1 MDKDEIKLLCDE
13 RPELIADYILATYS
27 GYDLTDEK
35 DCELYFDETK
45 NQSYFDDTKPYSQ
58 KTTTTTK
65 EVNNAK
71 QKKEKV
77 YQFKQFDNL
86 LTSSNIFNTLKK
98 FREKKQVSIWKQ
110 FNSFDL
116 STTEQILNNFY
127 FGNNS
132 QFREKIKNI
141 DCSTDEKIKET
152 FNDETSLFFINLDKY
167 INTILI
173 NSFIKNIYYEL
184 RTDNVLNS
192 SVKSNIW
199 IHLRDYFGL
208 ETQTINHRLHL
219 DFFGLYKR
227 VDEQSALIQNFGNY
241 VAKKCRYNSVFK
253 RVYQNTIKAFQN
265 LT

>member
-1 MDKDEIKLLCDE
+1 MPN
-13 RPELIADYILATYS
+13 R
-27 GYDLTDEK
+27 
-35 DCELYFDETK
+35 
-45 NQSYFDDTKPYSQ
+45 
-58 KTTTTTK
+58 
-65 EVNNAK
+65 
-71 QKKEKV
+71 KKRKV

-141 DCSTDEKIKET
+141 DCSTDEKLKET

-192 SVKSNIW
+192 NVKSHIW

-265 LT
+265 LLDYLDWDLIEKNKIFQCSITGLFYRFGNVSSFYRDVPMDNLFRLCQNII